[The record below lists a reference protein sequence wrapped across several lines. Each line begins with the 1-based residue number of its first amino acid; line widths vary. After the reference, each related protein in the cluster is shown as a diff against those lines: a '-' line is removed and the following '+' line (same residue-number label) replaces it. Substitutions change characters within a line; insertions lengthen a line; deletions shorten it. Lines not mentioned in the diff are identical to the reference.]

1 MNFIVVHMLSLQSVC
16 KMFFINGLQTFKDLW
31 NIMGGCKLP
40 LWMLVQNKSYEYAC
54 LKQLQANCL

>member
-1 MNFIVVHMLSLQSVC
+1 MRNMNFIVVHMLSLQSVC

-40 LWMLVQNKSYEYAC
+40 L
-54 LKQLQANCL
+54 